1 MCGFAR
7 LCMVMNIEITN
18 AARIIGRCEVILN
31 VIGSVSFTALI
42 ELDQFCFLSFSDGL
56 PFKSLVLADDENKP
70 DVLLLDRTT
79 SMKNNWAGEF
89 FYEGEDI
96 ETDSDELQMT
106 KNTDINISVEEYD
119 IPNLQA
125 ED

>member
-89 FYEGEDI
+89 FYEGEGI
-96 ETDSDELQMT
+96 ETDSDD
-106 KNTDINISVEEYD
+106 KNTDINTTVEYD

-125 ED
+125 